1 MWRRS
6 GVDSLRKLEALELD
20 AVVVGGV
27 GRVRI
32 DAGRL
37 VAVRVQKRDE
47 AAEWTAAEIEHA
59 CRRRGQAG
67 ANERPERSEPAFA
80 ELYRQILG

>member
-1 MWRRS
+1 
-6 GVDSLRKLEALELD
+6 VLELD

-47 AAEWTAAEIEHA
+47 AAEWTAAEIETTRA
-59 CRRRGQAG
+59 GGEGRRA
-67 ANERPERSEPAFA
+67 
-80 ELYRQILG
+80 